1 MKRMEEKIPI
11 QTDRD
16 LRNGSNFVHVKMLR
30 VSKYR
35 KKELPD
41 IFEIAQRPMSHKEMK
56 IDDEF
61 KRYAL
66 YWMVFQPLRR
76 KEHRQ
81 QRPLIVHTKNDYEL
95 IKEISDFIPLL
106 ISIAALLISIY
117 K

>member
-1 MKRMEEKIPI
+1 MEEEKIPI
-11 QTDRD
+11 QTDGE
-16 LRNGSNFVHVKMLR
+16 LQNGSNFVRVKILR

-35 KKELPD
+35 QKEIPD
-41 IFEIAQRPMSHKEMK
+41 LFEIAERPMSHKEMK

-61 KRYAL
+61 KCYAL

-81 QRPLIVHTKNDYEL
+81 QRPLNDYEL
-95 IKEISDFIPLL
+95 IKEISDWIPLL
-106 ISIAALLISIY
+106 ISIVALVVSIY